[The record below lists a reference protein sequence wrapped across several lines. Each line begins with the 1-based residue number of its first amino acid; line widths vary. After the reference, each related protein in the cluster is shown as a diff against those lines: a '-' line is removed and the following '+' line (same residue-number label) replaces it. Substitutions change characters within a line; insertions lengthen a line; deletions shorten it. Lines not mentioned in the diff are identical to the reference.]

1 MMKRL
6 YFHRDSKR
14 GTVGMYNWLVDE
26 VKELGEALE
35 SNDKKALEDEFADVI
50 AWLASLANIS
60 NIDLEKAALNKYD
73 DKCPKCRHSPCQ
85 CIFSAKFI
93 KRFCPLPVSTQIC
106 GLSSFRS
113 TIASAFKSLRWCVT
127 TP

>member
-1 MMKRL
+1 MMHRL

-14 GTVGMYNWLVDE
+14 GTVGTYNWLVDE

-73 DKCPKCRHSPCQ
+73 VKCPKCRHSPCQ
-85 CIFSAKFI
+85 CTF
-93 KRFCPLPVSTQIC
+93 
-106 GLSSFRS
+106 
-113 TIASAFKSLRWCVT
+113 
-127 TP
+127 